1 MSDLIDVI
9 SNAGE
14 LTPDFGVFS
23 EWSGSEVHAR
33 DQRTEE
39 YFHWEAR
46 EHSLLFQ
53 MFMFLL
59 IQTERY
65 FDWSFS
71 HDRFSFQFIRG
82 YRGIASPNKRIWTA
96 KCYACEF
103 SFCIAV
109 SFL

>member
-59 IQTERY
+59 IQ
-65 FDWSFS
+65 
-71 HDRFSFQFIRG
+71 FIRG

-103 SFCIAV
+103 SFRIAV
-109 SFL
+109 SFS

>member
-39 YFHWEAR
+39 YFHREAR

-59 IQTERY
+59 IQTE
-65 FDWSFS
+65 
-71 HDRFSFQFIRG
+71 
-82 YRGIASPNKRIWTA
+82 
-96 KCYACEF
+96 
-103 SFCIAV
+103 
-109 SFL
+109 

>member
-1 MSDLIDVI
+1 MFQRRMGQR
-9 SNAGE
+9 AAFWGGE
-14 LTPDFGVFS
+14 LF
-23 EWSGSEVHAR
+23 VHRCAIAR
-33 DQRTEE
+33 
-39 YFHWEAR
+39 
-46 EHSLLFQ
+46 HSLLFQ
-53 MFMFLL
+53 MFMLLL

>member
-46 EHSLLFQ
+46 EHSLLF
-53 MFMFLL
+53 
-59 IQTERY
+59 
-65 FDWSFS
+65 
-71 HDRFSFQFIRG
+71 
-82 YRGIASPNKRIWTA
+82 
-96 KCYACEF
+96 
-103 SFCIAV
+103 
-109 SFL
+109 

>member
-1 MSDLIDVI
+1 MSNLIDVI

-53 MFMFLL
+53 MFMLLL

-71 HDRFSFQFIRG
+71 KPDRRVEAFLKG
-82 YRGIASPNKRIWTA
+82 KGAEASA
-96 KCYACEF
+96 
-103 SFCIAV
+103 
-109 SFL
+109 